1 MKEYE
6 HLFMPIISVCDDT
19 IGKWGIFDK
28 KGNMIVPYVFDNI
41 LSSSDDFNYTHYE
54 MDGITIR
61 MSMCPIPY
69 CKLPQM
75 PEYII
80 DFLIPEGIPMFIRVY
95 KQLVFTFIFIKMDD
109 SQDIS
114 NAKKLFIE
122 ALDEINGCE
131 YKMEVPPSY
140 ILEDIPK
147 TIGRVMLLNPLAYE
161 YVTDEKYILEDIEKE
176 FRSFFEPL
184 LSSHKDAKE
193 LYDSLI
199 ANDSIKE
206 SKGAKL
212 FKEAYEG
219 SRNCRTETEEEY
231 QVGLKC
237 LKWLKDTCM
246 LRMCGTD

>member
-1 MKEYE
+1 
-6 HLFMPIISVCDDT
+6 
-19 IGKWGIFDK
+19 
-28 KGNMIVPYVFDNI
+28 
-41 LSSSDDFNYTHYE
+41 
-54 MDGITIR
+54 
-61 MSMCPIPY
+61 
-69 CKLPQM
+69 
-75 PEYII
+75 
-80 DFLIPEGIPMFIRVY
+80 
-95 KQLVFTFIFIKMDD
+95 MDD
-109 SQDIS
+109 NQDIS

-161 YVTDEKYILEDIEKE
+161 YVTDEKYILKEMEKK

-184 LSSHKDAKE
+184 LSSYKDEKE

-206 SKGAKL
+206 SKVAKL

-237 LKWLKDTCM
+237 LKGLKDTCM